1 MTTNPYR
8 DSAPCVTHEDVEWEL
23 PPPSR
28 SDVKPQYVHHLTLN
42 PLPEISHSAPNHK
55 TAKQRCV
62 KFTVAAVISL
72 LLLLLVTGVLL
83 AYYFSSSCMHG
94 LQCGDGSCVWE
105 AQWCDGVRDCPA
117 GQDEANC
124 VRLHGS
130 SFLLQIYSPP
140 TKTWRSVCSHG
151 WSDLQGGASCRTI
164 GYSRGTYWKSGQ
176 QKADSDDVFL
186 KVKPDFHPEVFIL
199 QQLEHSD
206 SCPNN
211 SVVTLRC
218 TDCGSRVNSS
228 GASGGQQAGL
238 GSWPWQVSLQDSG
251 SHRCGGAI
259 ISPYWI
265 VTAAHCVS
273 RSSSPADWTVYA
285 GVVAPLDFLFNPARS
300 VSRVIAHEGY
310 SRLPRRNDVALMRL
324 SKALDFSGSSNIRP
338 VCLPNVGVNV
348 SAPQDA
354 WITRFGPTAAGDSPQ
369 LMEAQVSLIETAECN
384 SSSAY
389 NGRLSP
395 DMLCARETDGAA
407 DMCHTDSGGPLVALR
422 DGLWWLLGDNIW
434 GEHCTEMNKPGVY
447 GNVTYFLNWI
457 HRQMKVETRKRHFD
471 FLRG

>member
-1 MTTNPYR
+1 MTTNPNL
-8 DSAPCVTHEDVEWEL
+8 DSAPCFTHEDVEWEL

-28 SDVKPQYVHHLTLN
+28 SDVKPQYVHRLTPN
-42 PLPEISHSAPNHK
+42 PPPEISRSAPNHK
-55 TAKQRCV
+55 TVKQRCV

-83 AYYFSSSCMHG
+83 AYYFSSSCVHG

-117 GQDEANC
+117 GQDEADC

-130 SFLLQIYSPP
+130 GFLLQIYSPQ

-151 WSDLQGGASCRTI
+151 WSDLQGRASCRTI
-164 GYSRGTYWKSGQ
+164 GYSRGTYLKSGQ
-176 QKADSDDVFL
+176 QKTDSDDGFL

-199 QQLEHSD
+199 RQLEHSD
-206 SCPNN
+206 SCPSN

-228 GASGGQQAGL
+228 GVSGGQQATL
-238 GSWPWQVSLQDSG
+238 GSWPWQVSLQVSG

-273 RSSSPADWTVYA
+273 RSSSPTDWAVYA
-285 GVVAPLDFLFNPARS
+285 GVVAPLGSLFNPARS
-300 VSRVIAHEGY
+300 VSRIIAHEGY

-324 SKALDFSGSSNIRP
+324 TEALDISGSSNISP

-348 SAPQDA
+348 SAPQSA
-354 WITRFGPTAAGDSPQ
+354 WITRFGRTADGDSPQ
-369 LMEAQVSLIETAECN
+369 LMEAQVSLIGTAECN
-384 SSSAY
+384 SSVAY

-395 DMLCARETDGAA
+395 DMLCARETDGGA

-422 DGLWWLLGDNIW
+422 DGLWWLLGDSNW
-434 GEHCTEMNKPGVY
+434 GEHCTERNKPGVY
-447 GNVTYFLNWI
+447 GNVTYFLDWI
-457 HRQMKVETRKRHFD
+457 YRQMKKHQD
-471 FLRG
+471 D